1 MLQKGPSKRT
11 SFPVITHCN
20 LQEGAHIFNAHQPS
34 KNIPDEVQREI
45 NFLKGHK
52 QDSTE
57 NSSEALIV

>member
-1 MLQKGPSKRT
+1 MPSKGT
-11 SFPVITHCN
+11 LFSEITPCK
-20 LQEGAHIFNAHQPS
+20 EGARILHAHQLS

-57 NSSEALIV
+57 NSSEDLIV